1 LDREEVLNLKK
12 KLKDLENENR
22 KLLNIIEFLR
32 KNKK

>member
-1 LDREEVLNLKK
+1 LDREEVLNLKN

-22 KLLNIIEFLR
+22 KLLNIIEILQ

>member
-32 KNKK
+32 KK

>member
-12 KLKDLENENR
+12 KIKDLESENR
-22 KLLNIIEFLR
+22 KLLNIIEILQ

>member
-1 LDREEVLNLKK
+1 LDREEVLNLKE

-32 KNKK
+32 KK